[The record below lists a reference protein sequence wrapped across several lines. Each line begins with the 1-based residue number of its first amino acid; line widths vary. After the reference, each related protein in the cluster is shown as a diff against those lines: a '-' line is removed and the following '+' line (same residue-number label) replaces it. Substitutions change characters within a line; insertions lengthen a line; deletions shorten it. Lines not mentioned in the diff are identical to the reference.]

1 MASPDLRQDHRYR
14 LGFML
19 VTGALLALALL
30 RMLAPLW
37 SALAWAAF
45 LAFLVYPLH
54 RRLSARLRGRAGVS
68 AGLLTLLTPFVILGP
83 LVSLGIV
90 FATQVGDLVQ
100 YLRGASQGF
109 HPRMLYDLER
119 IPAIGRLLSLARAN
133 LSITADQI
141 QGWIMSGAENLLKTA
156 AALGGNLFVG
166 AVGTI
171 FGFIV
176 MLFLLFFFLRDGR
189 GMLERAVRF
198 VPLEETRRRGLL
210 VQLGKVMRAVVYGSG
225 LTALIQGFLV
235 GVGWALVGLKAP
247 VVFGVLAALAAF
259 IPSVGTGIV
268 MVPAI
273 LWLLVTQRWG
283 AAIFMGV
290 WAVGVGFSDNL
301 LRPAIVARQTEVP
314 ALAVFVGAIG
324 GVAAFGF
331 IGLFLGPLLL
341 VLIGTL
347 LGFAEEALGGPR

>member
-1 MASPDLRQDHRYR
+1 MSFPDLRQDRRYR
-14 LGFML
+14 LGFLL
-19 VTGALLALALL
+19 VATALLALALL

-45 LAFLVYPLH
+45 LAFLLHPLH
-54 RRLSARLRGRAGVS
+54 RRLTGALRGRAGVS
-68 AGLLTLLTPFVILGP
+68 AALLTVLTPILILGP
-83 LVSLGIV
+83 LVTLGIV
-90 FATQVGDLVQ
+90 FATQVSDLVQ
-100 YLRGASQGF
+100 SLQRTTGRF
-109 HPRMLYDLER
+109 HLARLYDLER
-119 IPAIGRLLSLARAN
+119 IPAIGRLVALVRSN
-133 LSITADQI
+133 VTITAEQI
-141 QGWIMSGAENLLKTA
+141 ESWIMSGVENLLRA
-156 AALGGNLFVG
+156 AAAVGGNVFVG

-171 FGFIV
+171 FGFVV

-189 GMLERAVRF
+189 RMLERAVRF
-198 VPLEETRRRGLL
+198 IPLQETRRRGLL

-225 LTALIQGFLV
+225 LTALIQGLLV
-235 GVGWALVGLKAP
+235 GIGWAIAGLKAP
-247 VVFGVLAALAAF
+247 VVFGVLAAFAAF

-273 LWLLVTQRWG
+273 IWLLIVQQWG
-283 AAIFMGV
+283 AAIFMAV

-301 LRPAIVARQTEVP
+301 LRPLIVSRQTEVP
-314 ALAVFVGAIG
+314 ALAVFLGAIG

-347 LGFAEEALGGPR
+347 LGFAEEALGGAH